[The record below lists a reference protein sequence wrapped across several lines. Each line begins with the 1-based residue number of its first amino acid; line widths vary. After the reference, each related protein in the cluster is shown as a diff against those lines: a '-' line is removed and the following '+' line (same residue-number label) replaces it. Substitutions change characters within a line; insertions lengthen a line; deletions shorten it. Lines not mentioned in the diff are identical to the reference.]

1 MDRKNYDIIKQIKRN
16 AENLQDFKATQF
28 TGGDSVNLKLVSTT
42 NTYDWTQVIAPNQLC
57 QFYFQLDT
65 NNAID
70 LDDAEYE
77 VGVINLYVDTPPP
90 AGTRY
95 AGNSSSGLTVGTSP
109 MLFIGTNSVGY
120 LDGLWWSISVRN
132 IDSVNHTVYS
142 KGFVLTSR
150 EVSNIAGIGW
160 GVNI

>member
-16 AENLQDFKATQF
+16 SENLEDFKATQF
-28 TGGDSVNLKLVSTT
+28 TGADSIELKLVTTT
-42 NTYDWTQVIAPNQLC
+42 NVYDYVQVIAPNQLC
-57 QFYFQLDT
+57 QFYFQLST
-65 NNAID
+65 INAIN

-77 VGVINLYVDTPPP
+77 TGVVNLYVDTPPP

-109 MLFIGTNSVGY
+109 MLFLGTNAVGY
-120 LDGLWWSISVRN
+120 LDGLWWSTAVRN

-142 KGFVLTSR
+142 KGYVLTSR
-150 EVSNIAGIGW
+150 EPSNIAGMGY

>member
-16 AENLQDFKATQF
+16 SENLQDFKATQF

-42 NTYDWTQVIAPNQLC
+42 NVWDYSYTLTPNQLV
-57 QFYFQLDT
+57 QFYFQLST
-65 NNAID
+65 INAID

-77 VGVINLYVDTPPP
+77 TGVVNLYVDTPPP

-109 MLFIGTNSVGY
+109 MLFIGTNAVGY
-120 LDGLWWSISVRN
+120 LDGLFWAIAVRN

-150 EVSNIAGIGW
+150 EPSNIAGIGY
-160 GVNI
+160 GVNA